1 MKGKMMK
8 KILIT
13 IDEETLKLLED
24 MAYANKTSKS
34 QMIRRLIIEEEKRES
49 NKVV

>member
-1 MKGKMMK
+1 
-8 KILIT
+8 
-13 IDEETLKLLED
+13 

-49 NKVV
+49 NKVVWWKNGSRCI